1 VLGGNIDELQRMS
14 KILIQYET
22 FDSSQFQRLLA
33 GEAPE
38 DVFKDQEPKPGDA
51 PLEQPR
57 KEPSRPRGIG
67 LPLPGNLASG
77 QPPESPQ
84 PSG

>member
-1 VLGGNIDELQRMS
+1 MS

-22 FDSSQFQRLLA
+22 FDADQFQRLLA

-38 DVFKDQEPKPGDA
+38 DVFADQEP
-51 PLEQPR
+51 E
-57 KEPSRPRGIG
+57 ESRHARRRGSPARSPAAPRGIG
-67 LPLPGNLASG
+67 LPLPGNIASG

-84 PSG
+84 PS